1 MKRPSFQ
8 FYPADWRKDSALQS
22 CSIAARGLWI
32 EMMCIMHECEPYG
45 YLSINGHAM
54 NAAQLA
60 RLVGESEKAIKGLL
74 GELENAGVFSRTET
88 GCIYSRRMVNDER
101 IRTVRAESG
110 KLGGNPDLLK
120 QKPGKEDNLL
130 KQKDKQKSTKATED
144 DQAKANQSFKQKPTP
159 SSSSSSSSS
168 TSVNSLK
175 APNGALRERACAS
188 RAALCELKR
197 PDWLPEDAWRD
208 WVSYRKTHKSR
219 FTEKAAEL
227 SLCELAKLR
236 ERGFEPRAVIE
247 QSILSGWTGLFPLK
261 DRAGTGPPGLNRQV
275 ALETRNAQVGAQWLA
290 EMKQQEEANAPGGR

>member
-45 YLSINGHAM
+45 YLSINGHAS

-60 RLVGESEKAIKGLL
+60 RWVGESEKAIKGLL

-88 GCIYSRRMVNDER
+88 GCIYSRRMVNDKR
-101 IRTVRAESG
+101 IRTVRAEAG
-110 KLGGNPDLLK
+110 ELGGNPDLLK

-130 KQKDKQKSTKATED
+130 KQKD
-144 DQAKANQSFKQKPTP
+144 KQKPTP

-275 ALETRNAQVGAQWLA
+275 ALEAENARAKAMLFGPKTEVIDV
-290 EMKQQEEANAPGGR
+290 

>member
-74 GELENAGVFSRTET
+74 GELENAGVFSRT
-88 GCIYSRRMVNDER
+88 
-101 IRTVRAESG
+101 ESG

-275 ALETRNAQVGAQWLA
+275 ALEAENARAKAMLFGPKTEVIDV
-290 EMKQQEEANAPGGR
+290 